1 MPRAL
6 NVKNPEAH
14 RLARELA
21 TLTGETLTEAVRVAL
36 GERLVRERASR
47 EGDLA
52 DRLLSIG
59 RDCAGRLRAAA
70 AAGDPSA
77 LLHDDAGL
85 PR

>member
-1 MPRAL
+1 MAL
-6 NVKNPEAH
+6 NVKHPEAH

-21 TLTGETLTEAVRVAL
+21 TLTGETLTEAVTVAL
-36 GERLVRERASR
+36 RERLVRERASR

-59 RDCAGRLRAAA
+59 RDCAGRLRDAAT
-70 AAGDPSA
+70 AGDPAA